1 MDIPE
6 FNDKG
11 ERMVLDHEPVPPY
24 GSVFWITFL
33 AGLAYLAIV
42 LISSMGHSGPA
53 H

>member
-1 MDIPE
+1 MKLDE

-24 GSVFWITFL
+24 GTAFWITFL
-33 AGLAYLAIV
+33 GGMAYLAYILV
-42 LISSMGHSGPA
+42 STWGHSVPG